1 MSVESNKATMRRFYQ
16 EIGNQGNMD
25 LVDEIVAE
33 DFVDH
38 GGFPGLPH
46 EGREAIRALFG
57 ASHTGFT
64 GFHMTVDDMF
74 GEGEEVVARI
84 RVSGTHTGEF
94 GGIPPTNK
102 SIEVNAIDI
111 FEFRDGEIT
120 QSWAVA
126 DRAGMMQQLGLAP
139 EM

>member
-1 MSVESNKATMRRFYQ
+1 MSVESNKATMRRFYR
-16 EIGNQGNMD
+16 EIGYQGNMD
-25 LVDEIVAE
+25 VVDEIVAE

-46 EGREAIRALFG
+46 KGRESIRALFG

-64 GFHMTVDDMF
+64 GFHMTVDDMI
-74 GEGEEVVARI
+74 GEGERVVARI
-84 RVSGTHTGEF
+84 RVSGTQTGEF
-94 GGIPPTNK
+94 VGIPPTNK

-120 QSWAVA
+120 QSWEVA
-126 DRAGMMQQLGLAP
+126 DRAGMMQRLGLAQ